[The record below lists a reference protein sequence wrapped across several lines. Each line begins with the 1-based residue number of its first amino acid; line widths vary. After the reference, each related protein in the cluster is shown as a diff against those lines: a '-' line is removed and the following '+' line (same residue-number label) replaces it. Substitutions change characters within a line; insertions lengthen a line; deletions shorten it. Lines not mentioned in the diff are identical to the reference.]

1 MLRSISIQNYA
12 LIHQIQID
20 FNEGFSVI
28 TGETGSGKSILL
40 GALSLLLGQRAD
52 VNVLR
57 SKSCKCVIEGVFDIQ
72 NYPLKEFFQFHDLD
86 YEVETVIRREI
97 LPSGKSR
104 AFVNDTPVNV
114 KLLKELGARLIDIHS
129 QNQNLVLGDAA
140 YQLYMVDT
148 FAQHD
153 QLLKKYKQEYKHY
166 CDLAK
171 ELQQAQDQTEK
182 SRNDLD
188 YFQFQFNQLQEA
200 NLQLGEQQEMEQ
212 ELETLNHAE
221 EIKGK
226 LYEAVGILSGH
237 DMSVLEQVR
246 QVESSLGQLLNV
258 FSSASELHERISST
272 YIELQD
278 LSQELEQKSLSIEF
292 DPQRIE
298 FLNQRL
304 DLIYSLEQK
313 HRVNHVDQL
322 LDIQHDLEVKIEA
335 ISTADDI
342 IDDLIKKVS
351 QQEIVVSD
359 LSNQLTE
366 SRSEIIPQIEVALVD
381 QLQQLGMPNVSFK
394 VDLLE
399 MDDFS
404 ATGKDRVV
412 FLFSANKNGSL
423 QEISKVASGGEMS
436 RFMLSLKSLVSASS
450 ALPSIVFDE
459 IDTGVS
465 GEIADRMGGMM
476 QQMSGNIQVISITH
490 LPQIAS
496 KGTYH
501 YKVYKADDEVET
513 YSNIVLLNSTQRVEE
528 VAKMLSGSD
537 LTAAAFDNARVLLN
551 N

>member
-129 QNQNLVLGDAA
+129 QNQNLVLGDVA